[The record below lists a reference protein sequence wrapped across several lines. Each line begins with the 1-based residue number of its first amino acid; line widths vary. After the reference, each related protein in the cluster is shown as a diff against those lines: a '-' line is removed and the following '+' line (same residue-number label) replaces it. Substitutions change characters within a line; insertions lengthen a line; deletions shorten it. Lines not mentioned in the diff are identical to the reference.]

1 LLRAVLDPIRRRLV
15 PKRDANLAS
24 RSVRSGI
31 WVAATTIGDRLLS
44 LVSLFILARLLGPAE
59 FGLIGVALL
68 VLSALQSF
76 SRLGLLDALVQRP
89 EANVDRY
96 FDTALVLTTARG
108 VAMAAIMIVAAPYVS
123 QLFGQPVTDI
133 VRVLALAPLLG
144 GLQSPAVAYF
154 RKELEGHKRLVLIAG
169 TALARDGVSIALA
182 LATGSVWALVAGQ
195 VAAAVARTVAS
206 YLLTDY
212 RPTLSFDLQEA
223 RDLVGFGKWVTAY
236 GVINYIVKEGDDI
249 AVGILLDATAL
260 GLYRV
265 TYRVGTLPV
274 FEVTNVV
281 ADVMFP
287 AYSKL
292 QGDRGAVGR
301 AFLRAF
307 RATTALTLPAGV
319 GVALVAPSFVA
330 VALGPAWLDAVPLL
344 QAIALYA
351 AVVAVTRLFMP
362 VWTAMGR
369 PDLSVRTAVVRA
381 VVLGLSIV
389 PAIQAFGVLGAIL
402 AVAGSFAVAELP
414 LRTYLLVSVT
424 DVTLGRL
431 AISVAYPSVACL
443 GMAAAVLG
451 VQSLLPGPPVVELSA
466 SVLTGAGVY
475 AASAV
480 VLSRLGWDIR
490 ASLRTL
496 TGAVASDS

>member
-1 LLRAVLDPIRRRLV
+1 MLDPVRRRLV
-15 PKRDANLAS
+15 PRRDADLAS

-31 WVAATTIGDRLLS
+31 WLAATTIGDRLLS

-59 FGLIGVALL
+59 FGLIGVALI

-169 TALARDGVSIALA
+169 TALVRDGVSIALA

-195 VAAAVARTVAS
+195 VAAAFARTVAS

-212 RPTLSFDLQEA
+212 RPTLSFDLQDA

-236 GVINYIVKEGDDI
+236 SVINYIVREIDDI

-292 QGDRGAVGR
+292 QGDRAAVGR

-319 GVALVAPSFVA
+319 GVALIAPSFVA
-330 VALGPAWLDAVPLL
+330 VALGPAWLDSVPLL

-351 AVVAVTRLFMP
+351 AVVDVTRLFVP

-369 PDLSVRTAVVRA
+369 PDLTVRTTVVRA
-381 VVLGLSIV
+381 AVLGLSIV
-389 PAIQAFGVLGAIL
+389 PAIQAFGVFGAIL
-402 AVAGSFAVAELP
+402 AIAGSFVVTELP
-414 LRTYLLVSVT
+414 LRTYFLVSVT

-431 AISVAYPSVACL
+431 ATSVAYPGVACL
-443 GMAAAVLG
+443 VMAAAVLG
-451 VQSLLPGPPVVELSA
+451 VQSLLSGPPAVELSA

-475 AASAV
+475 AASAA

-490 ASLRTL
+490 ASIRTL
-496 TGAVASDS
+496 SGAVASDS